1 MSRLLLRT
9 LSLCALLFAAGCG
22 EGTVSGDDGPGGGTT
37 GPDATPPG
45 SACTPRVPARCDVTF
60 TYAQA
65 DAQTCELRGSFDDW
79 GPGRPM
85 PAAGGRFSTTLS
97 LENGAVVA
105 YKFLLDGERW
115 VADPT
120 NPVRSM
126 DGFGNSLRTVE
137 CSPVC
142 ADDGGGAGGGAGGGT
157 PAPVGGSGGG
167 GATVPVGGWAGP
179 GGGTTGGS
187 AGGDPGPVGG
197 DPDPMGGHGGEGGV
211 VVPPPPP
218 TAPPPGDCP
227 PPPPVGDFREETIY
241 FLLTTRFFNGDP
253 DNDYYN
259 RDRLELGDPTW
270 RGDFKGLIEQLDYIH
285 DTLGFTAIWITPV
298 VENRS
303 GLDYHGYHGYDFT
316 RVDPR
321 LESPGATF
329 QDLICEVH
337 RRGMKLVLDI
347 VINHSSNYGLRGV
360 VHNARAPIKY
370 FRKTGAFP
378 SDDPEYPYQTHLGDY
393 RSENREDDDNPLAPQ
408 IFREFDPEGAHEIEC
423 PVCGQTI
430 PVDEFQGY
438 QNHDPNHFFNIQS
451 DRLDDTW
458 YHQAGFMAGGD
469 WESPLSL
476 QQKHMA
482 GDCIDLNTEHPQV
495 KRYIVDAYN
504 RFLDMGVDAL
514 RVDTVKHIERS
525 NLLEYVNAFKEHK
538 PGLFV
543 FGENLVKGTGWGTC
557 LDGSDN
563 GPAEIRPWWYTR
575 LTQDPCGGGH
585 DDSGFRVLDFSL
597 MSTFRDNL
605 SQGRFGGLGGVFA
618 RDGLYGDATQLVTFI
633 DNHDIGPQ
641 NDWKYRFAG
650 SDTALASALNL
661 IFLARGIPAVFYGT
675 EIRFMA
681 GAEIDGNDA
690 PHATSGRAYFG
701 DHLEPG
707 RLAQTQGH
715 PFVGHLRR
723 LNALRAASEAL
734 QKGRQTHFGES
745 DNSAWFVRNHED
757 RAFAVV
763 GLSQGGDRLT
773 VGDLPAGR
781 WVDAVRGEELRTG
794 PGGALTFDVAPGGAR
809 VFILDGPGRV
819 GDDGVYLR

>member
-1 MSRLLLRT
+1 M
-9 LSLCALLFAAGCG
+9 
-22 EGTVSGDDGPGGGTT
+22 
-37 GPDATPPG
+37 
-45 SACTPRVPARCDVTF
+45 
-60 TYAQA
+60 
-65 DAQTCELRGSFDDW
+65 
-79 GPGRPM
+79 
-85 PAAGGRFSTTLS
+85 
-97 LENGAVVA
+97 
-105 YKFLLDGERW
+105 
-115 VADPT
+115 
-120 NPVRSM
+120 
-126 DGFGNSLRTVE
+126 
-137 CSPVC
+137 
-142 ADDGGGAGGGAGGGT
+142 
-157 PAPVGGSGGG
+157 
-167 GATVPVGGWAGP
+167 
-179 GGGTTGGS
+179 
-187 AGGDPGPVGG
+187 
-197 DPDPMGGHGGEGGV
+197 
-211 VVPPPPP
+211 PPPPP

-227 PPPPVGDFREETIY
+227 PAPPLGDFREETIY
-241 FLLTTRFFNGDP
+241 FLMTTRFFNGDEG
-253 DNDYYN
+253 NDYYN

-316 RVDPR
+316 RVDSR

-337 RRGMKLVLDI
+337 RRGMKLILDI

-378 SDDPEYPYQTHLGDY
+378 SDDPDYPYQTHLGDY

-408 IFREFDPEGAHEIEC
+408 VFRDFDPDAERAIDC
-423 PVCGQTI
+423 PVCGQRI
-430 PVDEFQGY
+430 EVDEFQGH

-495 KRYIVDAYN
+495 KQYIIGAYN

-514 RVDTVKHIERS
+514 RVDTVKHLERS
-525 NLLEYVNAFKEHK
+525 NLLEYVDAFKAHK

-575 LTQDPCGGGH
+575 RTNDPCGGGH
-585 DDSGFRVLDFSL
+585 DDSGFSVLDFSL

-605 SQGRFGGLGGVFA
+605 SQGRFDGLGGIFA

-650 SDTALASALNL
+650 TDRALASALNL

-675 EIRFMA
+675 EVRFMA
-681 GAEIDGNDA
+681 GAEIDGTDA
-690 PHATSGRAYFG
+690 PHDTSGRAYFG
-701 DHLEPG
+701 DHLLPA
-707 RLAQTQGH
+707 RRAQTEAH

-723 LNALRAASEAL
+723 LNAIRAASEAL
-734 QKGRQTHFGES
+734 QKGRLTHFGES
-745 DNSAWFVRNHED
+745 DNSAWFVRNFEG
-757 RAFAVV
+757 RAYAVV
-763 GLSQGGDRLT
+763 GMSQGGDRLT

-781 WVDAVRGEELRTG
+781 WRDAVRGEELETG
-794 PGGALTFDVAPGGAR
+794 PGGALSFDVAPGGAR

-819 GDDGVYLR
+819 GDDGAFLR